1 MKFIAITHDKY
12 KNIKGFT
19 AGSGHVF
26 VPDRYLASAN
36 WNLRL
41 VHDVLIRAG
50 FSCSYKRDLEFEIA
64 ENSSEEKEKI
74 LEALTYEIKH
84 GIVDLKY
91 V

>member
-12 KNIKGFT
+12 KNIRGYT

-41 VHDVLIRAG
+41 VHNVLIKAG
-50 FSCSYKRDLEFEIA
+50 FSCSYKGDLKFEIA

-74 LEALTYEIKH
+74 FETLAYEIKR

>member
-12 KNIKGFT
+12 KNIRGYST
-19 AGSGHVF
+19 GSGHIF

-41 VHDVLIRAG
+41 VHDVLIKAG
-50 FSCSYKRDLEFEIA
+50 FSCSYKKDLEFEIV

-74 LEALTYEIKH
+74 LEVLAYEIKR

-91 V
+91 A